1 MGGCRAAAAGA
12 LRLTAFCTRTQRP
25 LWPGAGTGASVWA
38 RRSLSEPAA
47 LEPRRR
53 LKTAAELPGP
63 SWFTTLYWLSI
74 RGYGARGHLLQCL
87 QKRRYGPM
95 WRSRFGPFQLVNVA
109 SPRLIA
115 QVIQQEG
122 RYPVRVELPHWKEYR
137 DLRGQAYG
145 LHVESGPEWHRIRSV
160 LNPKMLR
167 PREVSVFAPVVQSVV
182 DDLLARLELLR
193 RRSPDGATVPD
204 LAAELYKF
212 GFEGI
217 SAVLFETRLGCLQ
230 EEIPTD
236 TLRFITAVNDMLTLS
251 DLVVLL
257 PRWSRR
263 LLPFWRRFVQ
273 AWDDLYGVA
282 QKLVDQRMAELAAQP
297 GNGGGGEGMYLTYL
311 LSSDRLSRAEVYI
324 SVTELMLGGVDTT
337 SNTLSWALYHL
348 ARDRPAQNRLQAEVD
363 SVCPDRRPPS
373 TQQLGRMPYLRAVIK
388 ETLRLYPVVH
398 GNGRLVSE
406 NEVVVDEFW
415 FPKKVRGERGDAFVC
430 LSSSCSPICLS
441 VPLQTQFHLCHYAAS
456 HDEEEFVAPEEFLP
470 QRWLQLESPS
480 SHCGRAT
487 PGFYRHHPYSFIP
500 FGVGVRACVG
510 KRLAEMEMHLALS
523 RLMQHYDVHPEVG
536 SPLIEPKTRT
546 LLIPSRPIN
555 LRFLPRA

>member
-1 MGGCRAAAAGA
+1 MDGCRAAAAGA
-12 LRLTAFCTRTQRP
+12 LRLAALSTRTQR
-25 LWPGAGTGASVWA
+25 LLRPGTRTGAPVWT
-38 RRSLSEPAA
+38 RRSLNEPAA
-47 LEPRRR
+47 AEPRR
-53 LKTAAELPGP
+53 LKSAAELPGP
-63 SWFTTLYWLSI
+63 SWFTTLYWLFI
-74 RGYGARGHLLQCL
+74 RGYGTRGHLLQCL
-87 QKRRYGPM
+87 QKQRYGPI
-95 WRSRFGPFQLVNVA
+95 WRSQFGPFQLVNVA
-109 SPRLIA
+109 CPRLIA
-115 QVIQQEG
+115 QVIRQEG
-122 RYPVRVELPHWKEYR
+122 QYPVRVELPHWKEYR

-145 LHVESGPEWHRIRSV
+145 LHVDSGPEWHRIRSV

-167 PREVSVFAPVVQSVV
+167 PSEVSSFAPVVQTVV
-182 DDLLARLELLR
+182 DDLLVRLELLR

-217 SAVLFETRLGCLQ
+217 SAVLFETRLGCLR
-230 EEIPTD
+230 EEIPAD
-236 TLRFITAVNDMLTLS
+236 TLRFIAAVNDMLTLS
-251 DLVVLL
+251 DQVVLL

-263 LLPFWRRFVQ
+263 LLPFWGRFVQ

-282 QKLVDQRMAELAAQP
+282 QKLVDRRMAELAAQP
-297 GNGGGGEGMYLTYL
+297 GGGGGEGMFLTYL
-311 LSSDRLSRAEVYI
+311 LSSDRLSRGEVYI

-348 ARDRPAQNRLQAEVD
+348 ARDRPAQSRLQAEVD
-363 SVCPDRRPPS
+363 AVCPDRQPPT
-373 TQQLGRMPYLRAVIK
+373 TQHLARMPYLRAVVK
-388 ETLRLYPVVH
+388 ETLRLYPVVP

-415 FPKKVRGERGDAFVC
+415 FPKKT
-430 LSSSCSPICLS
+430 L
-441 VPLQTQFHLCHYAAS
+441 FHLCHYAAS
-456 HDEEEFVAPEEFLP
+456 HDEAEFAAPEEFLP
-470 QRWLQLESPS
+470 QRWLQQESPS
-480 SHCGRAT
+480 SHSDRAT

-500 FGVGVRACVG
+500 FGVGVRGCVG

-536 SPLIEPKTRT
+536 SPLVEPKTRT

>member
-1 MGGCRAAAAGA
+1 MDGCRAAAAGA
-12 LRLTAFCTRTQRP
+12 LRLAALSTRTQGP
-25 LWPGAGTGASVWA
+25 LRLGAGTRTGTSVWA
-38 RRSLSEPAA
+38 QRSLSEPAA
-47 LEPRRR
+47 AEPRRR
-53 LKTAAELPGP
+53 LKSAAELPGP
-63 SWFTTLYWLSI
+63 SWFTTLYWLFI

-87 QKRRYGPM
+87 QKRRYGPI

-145 LHVESGPEWHRIRSV
+145 LHVDSGPEWHRIRSV

-167 PREVSVFAPVVQSVV
+167 PREVSAFAPVVQTVV

-230 EEIPTD
+230 EEIPAD
-236 TLRFITAVNDMLTLS
+236 TLRFIAAVNDMLTLS
-251 DLVVLL
+251 DQVVLL
-257 PRWSRR
+257 PRWSRG
-263 LLPFWRRFVQ
+263 LLPFWGRFVQ

-282 QKLVDQRMAELAAQP
+282 QKLVDRRMAELAAQP
-297 GNGGGGEGMYLTYL
+297 GGGGGEGMFLTYL
-311 LSSDRLSRAEVYI
+311 LSSDRLSRGEVYI

-363 SVCPDRRPPS
+363 AVCPDRQPP
-373 TQQLGRMPYLRAVIK
+373 GA
-388 ETLRLYPVVH
+388 
-398 GNGRLVSE
+398 
-406 NEVVVDEFW
+406 
-415 FPKKVRGERGDAFVC
+415 FPT
-430 LSSSCSPICLS
+430 
-441 VPLQTQFHLCHYAAS
+441 TQFCERIYVFRPSA
-456 HDEEEFVAPEEFLP
+456 FLP
-470 QRWLQLESPS
+470 
-480 SHCGRAT
+480 CGQGRRSDGLLRKN
-487 PGFYRHHPYSFIP
+487 P
-500 FGVGVRACVG
+500 V
-510 KRLAEMEMHLALS
+510 
-523 RLMQHYDVHPEVG
+523 MQHYDVHPEVD
-536 SPLIEPKTRT
+536 SPLVEPKTRT